1 MALIPFYKTT
11 IKSNLTP
18 NELCQKLALF
28 VEQKDLEETYLRDF
42 LSLGVADMMIYG
54 DYKKLFLG
62 KYNEEMIEIR
72 TSTAHGSMGGFNLNY
87 LFGKIK
93 PTNNGGSSIEIK
105 VHGPKIFN
113 YILILIATLILIYQL
128 TTLIK
133 GFDSNVPYV
142 INWIPFIW
150 IGFGYI
156 LLLIQFNMG
165 LHVYK
170 ERLFPHIKSNSIQD
184 ILNRRKYNKERRA
197 ARRR

>member
-11 IKSNLTP
+11 IDSKLTP
-18 NELCQKLALF
+18 KELCQKLALF

-72 TSTAHGSMGGFNLNY
+72 TSTAHGGIGGFNLNY
-87 LFGKIK
+87 LFGKINPSEK
-93 PTNNGGSSIEIK
+93 GGSSIEIK

-113 YILILIATLILIYQL
+113 YIIILIAALILTHQIAS
-128 TTLIK
+128 LIT
-133 GFDSNVPYV
+133 GFDSKVPYV
-142 INWIPFIW
+142 INWLPMISIIFI
-150 IGFGYI
+150 Y
-156 LLLIQFNMG
+156 LMLLIQFNMG

-184 ILNRRKYNKERRA
+184 ILNRRKFNKERRA
-197 ARRR
+197 SRRR